1 VIRWVPFVGRSMFQR
16 LGAFAFLAVS
26 LNAAA
31 LPADEAY
38 RAAQDGV
45 RALKADPARRQY
57 RHHWLNAARR
67 FEQLAAKHGES
78 PRAPKALLAAAQL
91 LQELSQISGRSE
103 DLNRAVADFEKLFD
117 GYPKHP
123 ASDAAAVALGRIY
136 LERKDAEAARRVVT
150 AALARHPPPGRAS
163 ELKALLGLLKKSQ
176 PTPAKATAARSQAR
190 PPAAQGRRGAAGPES
205 RTRELL
211 EAIARASVQL
221 GEGLPGARGEAKAAV
236 PSDGPHEAT
245 VAMLPPPRSPG
256 RPSASGA
263 AADWPRGGSEAGE
276 RSATDGPSPIDP
288 LQRAR
293 SLDAGSR
300 GPGASLAQQL
310 GLKIHRVVLDPGHGG
325 HDTGA
330 IGRKGT
336 KEKDVALAIAL
347 RLRDRLSREGL
358 EVILTRSDDAFIA
371 LEERARIANEAR
383 GDLFISIH
391 CNSAP
396 TKRLR
401 GIETYTLN
409 TSSDR
414 YSIRLAA
421 RENAS
426 SNRAVSDLQYIL
438 ADLATKANTEESS
451 RLAGRVQQ
459 SLVSQL
465 RAKGRGVLDL
475 GTKEA
480 LFYVLLG
487 VRMPAI
493 LVETSFLSNPEE
505 ERLLSSKAYQA
516 DLAAA
521 IASGI
526 HDFLAN
532 RQRVA
537 KVD

>member
-1 VIRWVPFVGRSMFQR
+1 MIRWPPLVGRSIIQG
-16 LGAFAFLAVS
+16 LGAVALLALS
-26 LNAAA
+26 LNASA

-38 RAAQDGV
+38 RAAQSRA
-45 RALKADPARRQY
+45 RALRADPARRQY
-57 RHHWLNAARR
+57 RHHWLNAAHR
-67 FEQLAAKHGES
+67 FEQVAGKYRES
-78 PRAPKALLAAAQL
+78 PRAPESLLAAGEL
-91 LQELSQISGRSE
+91 LEELSHLSGRSE
-103 DLNRAVADFEKLFD
+103 DLDRSAADLQKLID

-123 ASDAAAVALGRIY
+123 ASAVALLRLGRI
-136 LERKDAEAARRVVT
+136 
-150 AALARHPPPGRAS
+150 H
-163 ELKALLGLLKKSQ
+163 LK
-176 PTPAKATAARSQAR
+176 R
-190 PPAAQGRRGAAGPES
+190 PVQGRRGATAAES

-211 EAIARASVQL
+211 EAIARASAGDDASPPESGEHRPEERASAVGNLQPADALDSAKRTPAETAEPQL
-221 GEGLPGARGEAKAAV
+221 PSRAAAPAPTMGSPGAGM
-236 PSDGPHEAT
+236 SGGP
-245 VAMLPPPRSPG
+245 R
-256 RPSASGA
+256 R
-263 AADWPRGGSEAGE
+263 
-276 RSATDGPSPIDP
+276 
-288 LQRAR
+288 
-293 SLDAGSR
+293 
-300 GPGASLAQQL
+300 PGASLAQQL

-347 RLRDRLSREGL
+347 RVRDRLSRAGL
-358 EVILTRSDDAFIA
+358 EVILTRRGDAFIA
-371 LEERARIANEAR
+371 LEDRARIANDAR

-396 TKRLR
+396 ARKLR

-426 SNRAVSDLQYIL
+426 SDRAVSDLQYIL

-451 RLAGRVQQ
+451 RLAAHVQQ
-459 SLVSQL
+459 SLVGQL
-465 RAKGRGVLDL
+465 RVKQRPVVDL

-493 LVETSFLSNPEE
+493 LVETSFLSHPEE

-516 DLAAA
+516 ELAAA
-521 IASGI
+521 IASGVQ
-526 HDFLAN
+526 DFLAS
-532 RQRVA
+532 RQRLA

>member
-1 VIRWVPFVGRSMFQR
+1 MNQGLAAV
-16 LGAFAFLAVS
+16 AFLALS

-38 RAAQDGV
+38 RAALSGA
-45 RALKADPARRQY
+45 RALRVDPARRPY

-67 FEQLAAKHGES
+67 LEQVAGQYRAS
-78 PRAPKALLAAAQL
+78 PRAPEALLAASEL
-91 LQELSQISGRSE
+91 LEELSQLSGRSE
-103 DLNRAVADFEKLFD
+103 DLDRAERDLKKLINS
-117 GYPKHP
+117 YPKHP
-123 ASDAAAVALGRIY
+123 ASAVALLRLGRIY
-136 LERKDAEAARRVVT
+136 RKRSPSNEGGVQSRAQAVPM
-150 AALARHPPPGRAS
+150 PP
-163 ELKALLGLLKKSQ
+163 
-176 PTPAKATAARSQAR
+176 
-190 PPAAQGRRGAAGPES
+190 AQGRRAATAAES

-211 EAIARASVQL
+211 DAIAHASSGDEPSAPEQLEQKPEDRA
-221 GEGLPGARGEAKAAV
+221 AAV
-236 PSDGPHEAT
+236 EDPQPART
-245 VAMLPPPRSPG
+245 R
-256 RPSASGA
+256 
-263 AADWPRGGSEAGE
+263 EAGG
-276 RSATDGPSPIDP
+276 RVNAATEPPNSSI
-288 LQRAR
+288 QRAR
-293 SLDAGSR
+293 SVSG
-300 GPGASLAQQL
+300 GAPRPSEGLAQQL

-330 IGRKGT
+330 IGRQGT
-336 KEKDVALAIAL
+336 REKDVALAIAL
-347 RLRDRLSREGL
+347 RLRDRLSRAGL
-358 EVILTRSDDAFIA
+358 EVILTRRDDTFVA
-371 LEERARIANEAR
+371 LEQRARIANDAR

-396 TKRLR
+396 VRRLR

-426 SNRAVSDLQYIL
+426 SDRAVSDLQYIL

-451 RLAGRVQQ
+451 RLAARVQQ
-459 SLVSQL
+459 SLIGQL
-465 RAKGRGVLDL
+465 RAKHRQVADL

-493 LVETSFLSNPEE
+493 LVETSFLSHPEE

-516 DLAAA
+516 EIAAA
-521 IASGI
+521 IASGVQ
-526 HDFLAN
+526 DFLAG
-532 RQRVA
+532 RQRLA

>member
-1 VIRWVPFVGRSMFQR
+1 MNQG
-16 LGAFAFLAVS
+16 LAAVALLALS

-38 RAAQDGV
+38 RAALSGA
-45 RALKADPARRQY
+45 RALRADPARRPY

-67 FEQLAAKHGES
+67 LEMVAGQYRAS
-78 PRAPKALLAAAQL
+78 PRAPAALLAASEL
-91 LQELSQISGRSE
+91 LEELSQFSGRSE
-103 DLNRAVADFEKLFD
+103 DLDRAAGDLKKLID
-117 GYPKHP
+117 TYPKHP
-123 ASDAAAVALGRIY
+123 ASAVALLRLGRIH
-136 LERKDAEAARRVVT
+136 RKRSPANEGAVQSRAQ
-150 AALARHPPPGRAS
+150 AGPIPP
-163 ELKALLGLLKKSQ
+163 
-176 PTPAKATAARSQAR
+176 
-190 PPAAQGRRGAAGPES
+190 AQGRRGATAAES

-211 EAIARASVQL
+211 DAIAHASSGDEPSQTQPL
-221 GEGLPGARGEAKAAV
+221 EQKPEERSAAV
-236 PSDGPHEAT
+236 EDLQPAGT
-245 VAMLPPPRSPG
+245 
-256 RPSASGA
+256 
-263 AADWPRGGSEAGE
+263 SEAGD
-276 RSATDGPSPIDP
+276 RVNAATGPTNSSGPT
-288 LQRAR
+288 QRAR
-293 SLDAGSR
+293 SLSD
-300 GPGASLAQQL
+300 GALRSSEGLAQQL

-336 KEKDVALAIAL
+336 REKDVALAIAL
-347 RLRDRLSREGL
+347 RVRDRLLRAGL
-358 EVILTRSDDAFIA
+358 EVILTRRSDAFVA
-371 LEERARIANEAR
+371 LEERARIANDAR

-396 TKRLR
+396 VRRLR

-451 RLAGRVQQ
+451 RLAARVQQ
-459 SLVSQL
+459 SLIGQL
-465 RAKGRGVLDL
+465 RAKQRHVADL

-493 LVETSFLSNPEE
+493 LVETSFLSHPEE

-516 DLAAA
+516 EIAAA
-521 IASGI
+521 IAGGVQ
-526 HDFLAN
+526 DFLAG
-532 RQRVA
+532 RQRLA